1 MYDEKEVDVLCM
13 SGYGLRRVPEE
24 LAHDYLWRIH
34 KCVPA
39 RGRIGIFNRSYYEDV
54 LVTKVHPS
62 LILRIT

>member
-1 MYDEKEVDVLCM
+1 M